1 MKNPFRSSR
10 WIPLA
15 HREILTKLKS
25 HLESGD
31 ILGFDVGEGEEVVSF
46 LARLGDMDAVQAL
59 LIDSPLS
66 AGERKAVLEWVEERR
81 DELPRPTRRSWFW

>member
-10 WIPLA
+10 WIPFA

-31 ILGFDVGEGEEVVSF
+31 ILGFDVGEGEGVVSF
-46 LARLGDMDAVQAL
+46 LAGLGDMDAVRAL

-66 AGERKAVLEWVEERR
+66 EGERKAVLEWVEERR
-81 DELPRPTRRSWFW
+81 DELRPTRRRWFW